1 MCFKII
7 ISIVTKVFIF
17 KVSIAITN
25 LEIWFSQH
33 NLMSNLVISINK
45 LNHVDQT
52 LNATNQV
59 SIMQYPRDM

>member
-7 ISIVTKVFIF
+7 IPIVTKVFIF

-33 NLMSNLVISINK
+33 NLMSNLVISISASLFCFLNLK
-45 LNHVDQT
+45 L
-52 LNATNQV
+52 
-59 SIMQYPRDM
+59 P